1 MAIDL
6 VMGLP
11 PEESNYGHSMQDY
24 LKRLQRDT
32 FYAFQLAMKHLR
44 ASAERRKKSYNI
56 RVKAEQFQVGD
67 WVYYHYPRRYQKK
80 SPKWQKS
87 YIGPYLATR
96 MIAPVNYVLQRSA
109 KSKPFVVHADKLK
122 RCYGETPK
130 CSLSQNDQ

>member
-32 FYAFQLAMKHLR
+32 FDAFQLAMKHLR

-80 SPKWQKS
+80 ISQMAEVIYRAIS
-87 YIGPYLATR
+87 GHQDDRASELCLAEVGQVKAVCR
-96 MIAPVNYVLQRSA
+96 ACGQA
-109 KSKPFVVHADKLK
+109 KTMLRRDTKFLAVS
-122 RCYGETPK
+122 E
-130 CSLSQNDQ
+130 